1 MQITKETKKKGE
13 HNNKGKPNKRTKFQ
27 KRMARETTVKALRA

>member
-13 HNNKGKPNKRTKFQ
+13 HNNKGKPNKEPNS
-27 KRMARETTVKALRA
+27 KRGWQEKQQ